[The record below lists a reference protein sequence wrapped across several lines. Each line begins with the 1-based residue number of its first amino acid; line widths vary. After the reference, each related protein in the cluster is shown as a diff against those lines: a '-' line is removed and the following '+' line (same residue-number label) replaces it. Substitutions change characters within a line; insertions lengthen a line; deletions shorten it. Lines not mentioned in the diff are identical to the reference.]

1 MRIFKY
7 ALKNVARN
15 SFLSFSTVL
24 VLSLM
29 TFFIYVLFFVEYVAS
44 AIIGNIS
51 DRLSL
56 SLNLRSGY
64 SDTSSEIVE
73 LTNGLRAV
81 DPSVEVRYVSNV
93 EAFEIL
99 KKRDPELARV
109 IESDKDNPL
118 PSSVSV
124 KNVPIAKYAE
134 LDAIV
139 SKHRDAVQYDAGT
152 GKKTIV
158 DYRAQYE
165 KIKGLTDVLISIR
178 YGTIAVVGLFLFA
191 VAAIVYNAIG
201 NSVFYYREE
210 IRIIGLV
217 GGGARFVY
225 GPFAI
230 QGLVYA
236 LVAAVISLAGFSFV
250 IRSVNFSLLAD
261 FPIFVDKFFV
271 ERSEAFLSVVA
282 ALAFVALVSGF
293 LSSFRFARRAA

>member
-7 ALKNVARN
+7 ALKNITRN

-56 SLNLRSGY
+56 SLNLKPGF
-64 SDTSSEIVE
+64 SDTSHEIVE

-81 DPSVEVRYVSNV
+81 DPSVEIKYVSNA
-93 EAFEIL
+93 EAFEVL

-118 PSSVSV
+118 PSSLSV

-134 LDAIV
+134 LDAVV
-139 SKHRDAVQYDAGT
+139 SSHKSAVQYDAGT

-165 KIKGLTDVLISIR
+165 KIKGLTDVLMSIR
-178 YGTIAVVGLFLFA
+178 YGIIVVVGLFLFA
-191 VAAIVYNAIG
+191 VSAIVYNAIG
-201 NSVFYYREE
+201 NSVFFYREE

-225 GPFAI
+225 
-230 QGLVYA
+230 
-236 LVAAVISLAGFSFV
+236 
-250 IRSVNFSLLAD
+250 
-261 FPIFVDKFFV
+261 
-271 ERSEAFLSVVA
+271 
-282 ALAFVALVSGF
+282 
-293 LSSFRFARRAA
+293 

>member
-7 ALKNVARN
+7 AMKNIARN

-56 SLNLRSGY
+56 SLNLKPGF
-64 SDTSSEIVE
+64 SDTSREIVE

-81 DPSVEVRYVSNV
+81 DPSVETKYVSNA
-93 EAFEIL
+93 EAYEIL

-118 PSSVSV
+118 PSSLSV

-134 LDAIV
+134 LDAVV
-139 SKHRDAVQYDAGT
+139 SKHKDAVQYDAGT

-165 KIKGLTDVLISIR
+165 KIKGLTDVLMSIR
-178 YGTIAVVGLFLFA
+178 YGIIFVVGLFLFA
-191 VAAIVYNAIG
+191 VSAIVYNAIG
-201 NSVFYYREE
+201 NSVFFYREE

-225 GPFAI
+225 GPFAV
-230 QGLVYA
+230 QGFAYA
-236 LVAAVISLAGFSFV
+236 MVAAVLSLATFASV
-250 IRSVNFSLLAD
+250 IKSVNFALLAD

-271 ERSEAFLSVVA
+271 ERQQAFLSVVC

-293 LSSFRFARRAA
+293 LSSYRFARRAG

>member
-1 MRIFKY
+1 M
-7 ALKNVARN
+7 KNIARN

-44 AIIGNIS
+44 ALIGNIS

-56 SLNLRSGY
+56 SLNLRPGY
-64 SDTSSEIVE
+64 SDTNRDIVE
-73 LTNGLRAV
+73 LTNALRSV
-81 DPSVEVRYVSNV
+81 DPAVEVRYISNA

-99 KKRDPELARV
+99 KQRDPELARV
-109 IESDKDNPL
+109 IESDRDNPL
-118 PSSVSV
+118 PSSLSI

-134 LDAIV
+134 LDAVV
-139 SKHRDAVQYDAGT
+139 SKYQSAVQYDAGT

-165 KIKGLTDVLISIR
+165 KIRGLTDVLLSIR
-178 YGTIAVVGLFLFA
+178 HGTIAVVGLFLFA

-217 GGGARFVY
+217 
-225 GPFAI
+225 
-230 QGLVYA
+230 
-236 LVAAVISLAGFSFV
+236 
-250 IRSVNFSLLAD
+250 
-261 FPIFVDKFFV
+261 
-271 ERSEAFLSVVA
+271 
-282 ALAFVALVSGF
+282 
-293 LSSFRFARRAA
+293 